1 MGVRV
6 RLTAAERRTQILRTA
21 AHAFAAAGYTA
32 TTTAEIAR
40 SAGVSQPHVVRLF
53 GTKQQLFVAV
63 LRSVCDRIEQGFRDA
78 ADQDPSLNNL
88 AHCCETFASDRELLL
103 IPLHGFSAS
112 AVPAIGEVARE
123 RFGRIYRL
131 IRDLTGASPRQAREV
146 LSTAILLAGMTATET
161 RQPTREPIPATESP
175 RDPWRLGYLE
185 PFPVRTGVSG

>member
-6 RLTAAERRTQILRTA
+6 RLTAAERRTEILRTA
-21 AHAFAAAGYTA
+21 AQAFAVRGYAA

-40 SAGVSQPHVVRLF
+40 SAGVSQPYVVRLF

-88 AHCCETFASDRELLL
+88 ARCCETFAFDREVLV

-112 AVPAIGEVARE
+112 AVPAIGEVVRE

-131 IRDLTGASPRQAREV
+131 IRDLTGASPRQVREV
-146 LSTAILLAGMTATET
+146 LSTGILLAGITATEP
-161 RQPTREPIPATESP
+161 RQPAREPILAL
-175 RDPWRLGYLE
+175 DQLY
-185 PFPVRTGVSG
+185 